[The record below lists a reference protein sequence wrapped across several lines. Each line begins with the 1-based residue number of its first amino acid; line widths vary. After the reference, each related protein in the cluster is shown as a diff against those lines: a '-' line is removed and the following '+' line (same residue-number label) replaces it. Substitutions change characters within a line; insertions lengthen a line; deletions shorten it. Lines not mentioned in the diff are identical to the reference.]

1 VFRTPDAKH
10 GKWRSCPR
18 KSAIFRHFFQ
28 RSENRASTL
37 AAGGAGTGFVLGQG
51 FQPDIQNV
59 RLESL
64 TYLNAMMST
73 MSKEERTSLQSELAA
88 ALAAAESC
96 ADWASAHGVPE
107 WTAQRWASE
116 SEVRAEV
123 EAYRRGNLD
132 QAVGR
137 MSHRAAWATDQIAK
151 LAEEARSESVRLAAL
166 RSMLSDM
173 MAVADF
179 VGLEGR
185 IAKLEEQDR
194 ARHEENATAAN

>member
-1 VFRTPDAKH
+1 M
-10 GKWRSCPR
+10 
-18 KSAIFRHFFQ
+18 
-28 RSENRASTL
+28 SER
-37 AAGGAGTGFVLGQG
+37 
-51 FQPDIQNV
+51 
-59 RLESL
+59 
-64 TYLNAMMST
+64 
-73 MSKEERTSLQSELAA
+73 
-88 ALAAAESC
+88 
-96 ADWASAHGVPE
+96 
-107 WTAQRWASE
+107 TAQRWAND

-137 MSHRAAWATDQIAK
+137 MSLRTAWATDQIAK

-179 VGLEGR
+179 AGLEAR

-194 ARHEENATAAN
+194 VRHEENAPAAN